1 MCLLK
6 VLDHTG
12 RGGCGHFF
20 IIEIVQCTES
30 RFRVGHPNQK
40 YCTNP
45 TTRILIPGSKLF
57 RDLMWWFEAG
67 HNKVGGKCPV
77 CYGGMSENAEF

>member
-20 IIEIVQCTES
+20 IIETLQCTQS
-30 RFRVGHPNQK
+30 RFRQSQE
-40 YCTNP
+40 YCINP
-45 TTRILIPGSKLF
+45 TTRILVPSSKLF
-57 RDLMWWFEAG
+57 RDLMRWFEAG
-67 HNKVGGKCPV
+67 HNKVAGKCPV